1 VKVLVVGGGGR
12 EHALCW
18 KLRQSPELTE
28 LYCAPG
34 NPGIAA
40 VADCVPIAA
49 EEIHSLADFAQE
61 AGIDLT
67 IVGPEL
73 PLTLGIVD
81 EFQSR
86 GLRIFGPKRHAAELE
101 GSKVFAKE
109 FLRRHGIP
117 TADFEI
123 VHDRAHAATAAA
135 RFGFPVVLKADGLAA
150 GKGVIVACDAAELEA
165 GLVSLFDERRFAA
178 AADRVVVEE
187 FLAGEEVS
195 FIALSDGERILPF
208 ATARDH
214 KRLLDGDRGPN
225 TGGMG
230 AFSPSGLMSAE
241 VAAKVLEEVMHRTVR
256 GIASEG
262 RPFVGVLYAGLMLT
276 DDGPKVLE
284 FNARF
289 GDPEAQALFLRLE
302 DDLLPILAAGAVG
315 NFGVSR
321 LHFRKEASA
330 VIVLASAGYP
340 EKPVKGEVDRR
351 ARARGGGTQRRDLPF
366 RYRPRR
372 GRGGRGRRPRAHRG
386 GDRGDA
392 RRGAEERLR
401 GRLRG
406 EVAVEN
412 PAQGHRP
419 TGARAGDRRRREWR
433 LPALLA
439 LRLLSTRRATRQPPR
454 PSASGARLR

>member
-1 VKVLVVGGGGR
+1 MKVLVVGGGGR

-18 KLRQSPELTE
+18 KLRQSPLLTE

-40 VADCVPIAA
+40 VADCVAIAA
-49 EEIHSLADFAQE
+49 EEIHSLADFALE

-109 FLRRHGIP
+109 FLVRHSIP

-123 VHDRAHAATAAA
+123 VHDRAEAAAAAA

-150 GKGVIVACDAAELEA
+150 GKGVIVAGDAAELEA
-165 GLVSLFDERRFAA
+165 ALVTLFDERRFAA

-230 AFSPSGLMSAE
+230 AFSPSGLLSAE
-241 VAAKVLEEVMHRTVR
+241 EAAKVLEEVMHRTIR

-276 DDGPKVLE
+276 ADGPKVLE

-302 DDLLPILAAGAVG
+302 DDLLPILAAGAAG
-315 NFGVSR
+315 NFGVAR
-321 LHFRKEASA
+321 LHFRKEAAA

-340 EKPVKGEVDRR
+340 EKPVLGEPILGLERAAALPNVEIFHSGTALVAGVLVAASGRVLSVGATGATLAEALKSAYAASYEIHWPSKILRKDIGRR
-351 ARARGGGTQRRDLPF
+351 AL
-366 RYRPRR
+366 
-372 GRGGRGRRPRAHRG
+372 
-386 GDRGDA
+386 
-392 RRGAEERLR
+392 
-401 GRLRG
+401 
-406 EVAVEN
+406 
-412 PAQGHRP
+412 AQGIV
-419 TGARAGDRRRREWR
+419 TGESGLFR
-433 LPALLA
+433 LPPITD
-439 LRLLSTRRATRQPPR
+439 S
-454 PSASGARLR
+454 

>member
-18 KLRQSPELTE
+18 KLRQSRELTE

-40 VADCVPIAA
+40 IADCVPIAA
-49 EEIHSLADFAQE
+49 EEVHSLADFAQE

-81 EFQSR
+81 EFQAR
-86 GLRIFGPKRHAAELE
+86 GLRIFGPRRLAAELE

-117 TADFEI
+117 TADFEV
-123 VHDRAHAATAAA
+123 VHDRAQATAAAA
-135 RFGFPVVLKADGLAA
+135 RFGLPVVLKADGLAA
-150 GKGVIVACDAAELEA
+150 GKGVLVAMDAAELEVA
-165 GLVSLFDERRFAA
+165 LVSLFDERRFAS

-187 FLAGEEVS
+187 FLTGEEVS
-195 FIALSDGERILPF
+195 FIALSDGERVLPL

-230 AFSPSGLMSAE
+230 AFSPSGLLSSD
-241 VAAKVLEEVMHRTVR
+241 VAAKVLEEVMLRTIR
-256 GIASEG
+256 GIAAEG

-276 DDGPKVLE
+276 DAGPKVLE

-289 GDPEAQALFLRLE
+289 GDPEAQAILLRLE
-302 DDLLPILAAGAVG
+302 DDLLPILAAGAAG
-315 NFGVSR
+315 GFGIGR
-321 LHFRKEASA
+321 LHFRKEAAA

-340 EKPVKGEVDRR
+340 EKPVRGEPITGIERAAALPNVEVFHSGTALVDGVLVASGGRVLSVSATGATLADALKSAYAAAHEIQWPARILRKDIGRR
-351 ARARGGGTQRRDLPF
+351 ALEQGSAP
-366 RYRPRR
+366 
-372 GRGGRGRRPRAHRG
+372 
-386 GDRGDA
+386 
-392 RRGAEERLR
+392 AES
-401 GRLRG
+401 GFF
-406 EVAVEN
+406 
-412 PAQGHRP
+412 
-419 TGARAGDRRRREWR
+419 R
-433 LPALLA
+433 LP
-439 LRLLSTRRATRQPPR
+439 SPP
-454 PSASGARLR
+454 S